1 MSCRP
6 VEEFTAG
13 RLTPN
18 EETNMLERNLARP
31 LALTLLLGL
40 GVAACAPQQGTSGAA
55 ASSTPA
61 SSMQGHDM
69 SSMQGR
75 GMSGMDH
82 QAMMAHCAQMRQQA
96 QPGASPSASM
106 QQMMAQC
113 SQMERSMGS
122 SPTR

>member
-1 MSCRP
+1 
-6 VEEFTAG
+6 
-13 RLTPN
+13 
-18 EETNMLERNLARP
+18 MLERNLARP

-40 GVAACAPQQGTSGAA
+40 GVAACAPQQSTSGAA
-55 ASSTPA
+55 SPSAPA
-61 SSMQGHDM
+61 ASMQGHNM
-69 SSMQGR
+69 SGMQGHNMS
-75 GMSGMDH
+75 GMQGHNMSGMDH

-96 QPGASPSASM
+96 QPGASAPAGM